1 MNTPRADGAA
11 DEALLDRMQLQADP
25 LADTTIARILGPWT
39 AMTPSASAAELLA
52 ANATHWQRIA
62 EVNQLFAQWQDNASL
77 VGWQAPGAAPE
88 VALPLQA
95 YVQAAQALPAWADP
109 AKIARAETLFMDYGA
124 LSCILL
130 FCSSL
135 PECYVVPD
143 LSAVLH
149 VAGQLEEHTEYRI
162 RATAAMI
169 FPVMMQGGLTTPQ
182 GSGIAQVLK
191 VRLIH
196 ATIRNLILRG
206 DPQDAGTAALAA
218 APPVAPLAALRASKN
233 MHQALFAHGWN
244 TAADGL
250 PCNQE
255 ELAYTLL
262 TFGYVFLRSLR
273 RLGLRLSHDDELAY
287 LHAWNVMG
295 HVLGI
300 KRELM
305 ADTMEEAE
313 ALFAK
318 MQARGRADPVAPDPR
333 PGLGQALMQTMENVI
348 PLRVAKPF
356 PVLMTRFLCGAA
368 TMQDLGIAGRV
379 SWLSRGLFA
388 LVMLLVRGID
398 WLVRLVVPEFSISRF
413 ITRVLGYQFMAKI
426 LMDQTRPLKLP
437 EHLLNQVGG
446 MMNGWSDDPKAPRW
460 VNTLEDRLTTRG
472 SWRAAAQRQGAAAS

>member
-1 MNTPRADGAA
+1 MADST
-11 DEALLDRMQLQADP
+11 LLDRMQRQADP
-25 LADTTIARILGPWT
+25 LADTTIARILGPW
-39 AMTPSASAAELLA
+39 AAVQAQAGAAQLVA

-62 EVNQLFAQWQDNASL
+62 QVNQLFAQWTDNRSL
-77 VGWQAPGAAPE
+77 MGWQAKEAPPE
-88 VALPLQA
+88 VALPLAA
-95 YVQAAQALPAWADP
+95 YVQGAQALPDWADP

-149 VAGQLEEHTEYRI
+149 VAGQLEQHTEYRI

-169 FPVMMQGGLTTPQ
+169 FPVMMKGGLTSPE

-196 ATIRNLILRG
+196 ATIRNLILHG
-206 DPQDAGTAALAA
+206 DPLDARAGSA
-218 APPVAPLAALRASKN
+218 VAPLPALLGSKN
-233 MHQALFAHGWN
+233 MHEALFAHGWD

-262 TFGYVFLRSLR
+262 TFGFVFLRSLR
-273 RLGLRLSHDDELAY
+273 RLGLGLRPDDELAY
-287 LHAWNVMG
+287 LHAWNVVG

-300 KRELM
+300 ERALM
-305 ADTMEEAE
+305 AQTMEQSETLLAR
-313 ALFAK
+313 
-318 MQARGRADPVAPDPR
+318 MQARGRADTVAPDPR
-333 PGLGQALMQTMENVI
+333 PGLGQALMQTMEQVI

-356 PVLMTRFLCGAA
+356 PVLMTRYLCGGA
-368 TMQDLGIAGRV
+368 TMQDLGIAQRV
-379 SWLSRGLFA
+379 SWLSRMLFA
-388 LVMLLVRGID
+388 LLMGAVRAID
-398 WLVRLVVPEFSISRF
+398 WLVRLVLPDFSIARF
-413 ITRVLGYQFMAKI
+413 ITRVLGYQFMSKV

-437 EHLLNQVGG
+437 AHLLDGVGR
-446 MMNGWSDDPKAPRW
+446 MMESWSEDARAPGW
-460 VNTLEDRLTTRG
+460 VNALEDRLTTRG
-472 SWRAAAQRQGAAAS
+472 SWRAPAPP